1 MKTLASNMMKTSRW
15 PMYLL
20 ASIAIL
26 GSGSNVYLLSNLALS
41 GKLTLEGI
49 DSDSYGVR
57 DNIKVAGNSADKNAI
72 FPASESI
79 NNSLYC
85 LDQKVKDPS
94 SKVYFLESQVV
105 NTAEGVKAS
114 MKLNKTFKVLPLN
127 IENKPRFLIKDS
139 RDFSSHR
146 FLASYF
152 YPDLVSRNK
161 IDRDFYEY
169 IETLMSP
176 IKDNTCSNKND
187 EKEQLELS
195 QKDFVV

>member
-1 MKTLASNMMKTSRW
+1 MMKTSRW

-20 ASIAIL
+20 ASIAIV
-26 GSGSNVYLLSNLALS
+26 GSGSNVYLLSDLALS

-49 DSDSYGVR
+49 DSDSDGLR
-57 DNIKVAGNSADKNAI
+57 NNIKVAGNSADKNAI

-94 SKVYFLESQVV
+94 SEVYFLESQVV
-105 NTAEGVKAS
+105 NTAERVKAS
-114 MKLNKTFKVLPLN
+114 IKLNKALKMPPSN
-127 IENKPRFLIKDS
+127 RDNKTKFLKKDPS
-139 RDFSSHR
+139 DFSSHR
-146 FLASYF
+146 FLDSYF
-152 YPDLVSRNK
+152 HPDLVSRKK

-176 IKDNTCSNKND
+176 VRDNTCSNKNE
-187 EKEQLELS
+187 EKKQLELP
-195 QKDFVV
+195 QKDFAV

>member
-20 ASIAIL
+20 ASIAIV
-26 GSGSNVYLLSNLALS
+26 GSGINVYLLSKLALS
-41 GKLTLEGI
+41 GKLTLESI

-57 DNIKVAGNSADKNAI
+57 DNIKVTGNSADKNAI
-72 FPASESI
+72 FPASASI
-79 NNSLYC
+79 SNSLHC
-85 LDQKVKDPS
+85 LDQKVKDS
-94 SKVYFLESQVV
+94 SSEVYFLESQVV

-114 MKLNKTFKVLPLN
+114 MNFNKTFKVHPSSL
-127 IENKPRFLIKDS
+127 ENNPRFLKQDS
-139 RDFSSHR
+139 RDFSSYS

-152 YPDLVSRNK
+152 HPDLVSRKK

-169 IETLMSP
+169 IETLMPP